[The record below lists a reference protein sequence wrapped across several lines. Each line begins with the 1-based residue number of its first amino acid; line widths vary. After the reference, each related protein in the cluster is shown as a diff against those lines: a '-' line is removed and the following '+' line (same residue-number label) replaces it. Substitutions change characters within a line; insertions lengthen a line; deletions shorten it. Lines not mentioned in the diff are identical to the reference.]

1 MIVQNPKPSGEP
13 ISIEKLAELSVI
25 SRRDISEAIAKGT
38 QRFRDWL
45 SQQQGKKL

>member
-1 MIVQNPKPSGEP
+1 MDNPTPSGEP
-13 ISIEKLAELSVI
+13 ITLEKVAELSVI

-45 SQQQGKKL
+45 SQQQSKKP

>member
-1 MIVQNPKPSGEP
+1 MQNPKPSGEP
-13 ISIEKLAELSVI
+13 ISIEKLAEFSVI

-45 SQQQGKKL
+45 SEQQSKKL